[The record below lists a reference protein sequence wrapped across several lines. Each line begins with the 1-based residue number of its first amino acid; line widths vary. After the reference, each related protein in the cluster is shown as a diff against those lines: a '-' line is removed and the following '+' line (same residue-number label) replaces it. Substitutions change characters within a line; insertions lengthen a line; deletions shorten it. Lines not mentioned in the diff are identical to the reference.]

1 MFSLDIH
8 CDDHEFKCL
17 NNKCINKNLLCN
29 GVDDCGENDSTK
41 KDSDEENCLG
51 MYRVDIRIIC
61 KKNFGS
67 NLNKMIFYVSKFIYS

>member
-17 NNKCINKNLLCN
+17 NNKCINKNLVCN

-51 MYRVDIRIIC
+51 IC
-61 KKNFGS
+61 IELILGLFVKK
-67 NLNKMIFYVSKFIYS
+67 LWIKFYY